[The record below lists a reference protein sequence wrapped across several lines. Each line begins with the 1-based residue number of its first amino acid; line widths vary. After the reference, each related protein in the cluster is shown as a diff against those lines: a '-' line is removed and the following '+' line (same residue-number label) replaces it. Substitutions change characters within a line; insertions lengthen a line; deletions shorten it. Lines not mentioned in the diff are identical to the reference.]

1 MMVKKL
7 LTVLTMLLIACGLWA
22 QSEREVKWDS
32 QSLMIGGKRVVPVMG
47 EVHYSRI
54 PADEWQKEVRKI
66 KEGGVT
72 IIAAYVFIMNRGG
85 FDVLEEK
92 LESLFRKGGRHK
104 K

>member
-1 MMVKKL
+1 MIVG
-7 LTVLTMLLIACGLWA
+7 TSVIAL
-22 QSEREVKWDS
+22 V
-32 QSLMIGGKRVVPVMG
+32 
-47 EVHYSRI
+47 
-54 PADEWQKEVRKI
+54 
-66 KEGGVT
+66 